1 MYLPKRRES
10 GRPPRAG
17 PGGPLVAAI
26 AAGLILSTLG
36 CTPGQYAS
44 QADKAAYAVIK
55 QKQGLA
61 LGEPKPFDI
70 TYRPFSAGADKAADQ
85 GLLLRGK
92 PIPQGNAPPRALAL
106 DECLE
111 TAVCNSRS
119 FQTRKEQLYTSALAL
134 ANLRHDWS
142 LVSGNLLANA
152 GTSRTMRGDSTHSG
166 TGEANLSFARKFA
179 SGGVLTLAAGLDAAT
194 NFLRISDT
202 AFGSFLQTNL
212 TQPLL
217 RGAWRGFAYEELYRT
232 ERDFAY
238 AILEY
243 ERFTQTFAVN
253 IATEYYGVL
262 RQRDELQNEM
272 DNLERLRL
280 FTKFDKARA
289 ERGIISPV
297 KADQAEQSVLS
308 AEARVQSARQ
318 RYSDALDGYKIT
330 LGLPIVASIEL
341 DKGELEKLKPL
352 PIPFDQPAALR
363 TALRTR
369 PDVLTEYAD
378 VRDLER
384 DAEIAADAFNPRL
397 DLVLDISA
405 AGTEPRKP
413 FRTQLHRHTRSAS
426 LSFDYAL
433 DQTDNRDE
441 YRNALIAL
449 TKAERDLEEFL
460 DTVRLNVRRSYR
472 ALEQSERTYNIQ
484 KAAVAL
490 ATRRTKLAKR
500 EQKLGW
506 ATTRDVLEAEDAL
519 RSSKNALTSALV
531 SYTTTR
537 LGFLADLGMI
547 SVDEQGK
554 IHERNKPFYF
564 DRLRL
569 EERKTDR

>member
-1 MYLPKRRES
+1 MEFEGRFITPKLVISTKALAPRSEDTAMYLPKRRES

-92 PIPQGNAPPRALAL
+92 PIPQGNAPPRALSL

-217 RGAWRGFAYEELYRT
+217 RVRRLCLRGTVPHRAGLRL
-232 ERDFAY
+232 RHPGIR
-238 AILEY
+238 AIHADLRGEH
-243 ERFTQTFAVN
+243 RHR
-253 IATEYYGVL
+253 VL
-262 RQRDELQNEM
+262 R
-272 DNLERLRL
+272 
-280 FTKFDKARA
+280 RA
-289 ERGIISPV
+289 
-297 KADQAEQSVLS
+297 A
-308 AEARVQSARQ
+308 
-318 RYSDALDGYKIT
+318 
-330 LGLPIVASIEL
+330 
-341 DKGELEKLKPL
+341 
-352 PIPFDQPAALR
+352 PA
-363 TALRTR
+363 
-369 PDVLTEYAD
+369 
-378 VRDLER
+378 
-384 DAEIAADAFNPRL
+384 
-397 DLVLDISA
+397 
-405 AGTEPRKP
+405 G
-413 FRTQLHRHTRSAS
+413 
-426 LSFDYAL
+426 
-433 DQTDNRDE
+433 
-441 YRNALIAL
+441 
-449 TKAERDLEEFL
+449 
-460 DTVRLNVRRSYR
+460 
-472 ALEQSERTYNIQ
+472 
-484 KAAVAL
+484 
-490 ATRRTKLAKR
+490 
-500 EQKLGW
+500 
-506 ATTRDVLEAEDAL
+506 
-519 RSSKNALTSALV
+519 
-531 SYTTTR
+531 
-537 LGFLADLGMI
+537 
-547 SVDEQGK
+547 
-554 IHERNKPFYF
+554 
-564 DRLRL
+564 
-569 EERKTDR
+569 